1 MQNESNFIQPT
12 GFIPST
18 TSMTNDPLET
28 RLREIH
34 WQRKLSSSEKTELQ
48 AWLAAHPEARAQ
60 WAIEEK
66 LSIALGQL
74 SDVPVASNFT
84 ARVLQAVE
92 RDAAVAVSRQRGPWR
107 WSWRLRWLP
116 RFAVT
121 AVVLGAGFASYREL
135 VSLKFSRYGQ
145 SVAAVSNVSSLPG
158 PDVLRDFDAIRA
170 LNRTPAADEDL
181 LAALK

>member
-1 MQNESNFIQPT
+1 
-12 GFIPST
+12 
-18 TSMTNDPLET
+18 MTNDPLDT

-34 WQRKLSSSEKTELQ
+34 WQRKLTSSEAAELQ
-48 AWLAAHPEARAQ
+48 AWLAAHPEARAE
-60 WAIEEK
+60 WDMEVK
-66 LSIALGQL
+66 LNHALGRL
-74 SDVPVASNFT
+74 PDVPLASNFT

-92 RDAAVAVSRQRGPWR
+92 RDAAVAVRRQRGPWP
-107 WSWRLRWLP
+107 WSWRLHWLP
-116 RFAVT
+116 RIALA
-121 AVVLGAGFASYREL
+121 AVVLGAGFVSYREFE
-135 VSLKFSRYGQ
+135 SLKFSRYGQ